1 MFGSGVPSNL
11 KGLESLSNSMRACNP
26 NDAVL
31 NALRQRVTE
40 LTLADSI
47 HEEDRP
53 FFVVDLGVVY
63 QRYQQWRRT
72 LPGVTP
78 HYAVK
83 CNSDPMMLG
92 LLAILGAGFDCASAS
107 EMQSIL
113 DLGIEP
119 GRVIYAHPCK
129 TASGLEMAN
138 TACIKRMTFDSID
151 ELEKLSRATG
161 QPDLLLR
168 IWTENDGVETHLSR
182 KFGARL
188 DEVQGLLRRAQD
200 LKLNTIGIAFHVGT
214 RASDPAVFVKAL
226 RDSRVAFHMAAQIGT
241 HLSVLD
247 LGGGFAS
254 HTFEESGK
262 VIRDTIAEQEF
273 PKDVEII
280 AEPGR
285 FFAEEAFTLACRVL
299 GKRCLSAG
307 SGSRRSSMLYLSDG
321 VYGNFANVV
330 WESQQLCP
338 GLLNVPKFG
347 DVGNVKM
354 VTKGGNCVPDTY
366 TYMLWG
372 PTCDGND
379 CIMKQWDSEHHIQTG
394 DWLYFPDMGAYSS
407 SCKTGFNGFGDMQQP
422 VYLSRNQLVS
432 NSDRI

>member
-1 MFGSGVPSNL
+1 
-11 KGLESLSNSMRACNP
+11 MRAYSL
-26 NDAVL
+26 NDAVS
-31 NALRQRVTE
+31 NALSQRATE
-40 LTLADSI
+40 LTLADGI

-53 FFVVDLGVVY
+53 FFVVDLSVVR
-63 QRYQQWRRT
+63 QRYRQWTRA

-83 CNSDPMMLG
+83 CNSDPIMLG

-113 DLGIEP
+113 NLGVKPERI
-119 GRVIYAHPCK
+119 IYAHPCK
-129 TASGLEMAN
+129 TASGLEVAH

-151 ELEKLSRATG
+151 ELEKLGRAPG
-161 QPDLLLR
+161 EPDLLLR
-168 IWTENDGVETHLSR
+168 IWTDDDGLETHLSR

-188 DEVQGLLRRAQD
+188 NKVQSLLTRAQD
-200 LKLNTIGIAFHVGT
+200 LKLNVIGIAFHVGT
-214 RASDPAVFVKAL
+214 RASDPGVFVKAL
-226 RDSRVAFHMAAQIGT
+226 RDSRIAFHMAARIGI

-247 LGGGFAS
+247 LGGGFVS

-273 PKDVEII
+273 PNDLEII

-285 FFAEEAFTLACRVL
+285 LFAEEAFTLACRVL
-299 GKRCLSAG
+299 GKRRLSVG
-307 SGSRRSSMLYLSDG
+307 SESGKSSMLYLSDG

-338 GLLNVPKFG
+338 GLLDVPTIG
-347 DVGNVKM
+347 DVGNVRM
-354 VTKGGNCVPDTY
+354 ITESESCIPNIY

-379 CIMKQWDSEHHIQTG
+379 CIMKQWDSERYIRTG

-407 SCKTGFNGFGDMQQP
+407 SCRTGFNGFGDMQQP
-422 VYLSRNQLVS
+422 VYVSGNQRVS
-432 NSDRI
+432 DSDSI